1 MSIYMMMTITKRS
14 IGRRLDAI
22 YERNGLSATF
32 GMLAKGTANSEMLDF
47 LGMEV
52 TEKLVMMSVVT
63 DDMWKTVKKDLEKE
77 IQIDVPGTGIA
88 FLMPLSSIGG
98 KKVLQFLINGQKFEE
113 EESVMKNTVYELI
126 VVIANHGHSEEIM
139 DAAREM
145 GAGGGTVIHAK
156 GTGLEKAEKF
166 LGVSIVNE
174 KEIIFIVAKSVDK
187 NGIMKSIMQKTG
199 LQSEAKSVV
208 FSIPV
213 TDTAARNTIIGN
225 KNKTYS
231 MLLGRVSLI

>member
-1 MSIYMMMTITKRS
+1 MNIYMMMTITKRS
-14 IGRRLDAI
+14 IGRRLDTI

-32 GMLAKGTANSEMLDF
+32 GMLAKGTANNEMLDF

-63 DDMWKTVKKDLEKE
+63 DDMWKAVKKDLEKE

-98 KKVLQFLINGQKFEE
+98 KKVLQFLINGQKFEKE
-113 EESVMKNTVYELI
+113 EESSMKNTIYELI

-174 KEIIFIVAKSVDK
+174 KEIIFIVAKTADK
-187 NGIMKSIMQKTG
+187 NGIMKSIMEKTG

-213 TDTAARNTIIGN
+213 TDTAGLRLQEIQ
-225 KNKTYS
+225 
-231 MLLGRVSLI
+231 